1 MKECQCFSP
10 KSSPESVYYQ
20 KSSEKN
26 YSRNKSAASHQIAII
41 IEG

>member
-10 KSSPESVYYQ
+10 KSTPGSVCYQ
-20 KSSEKN
+20 RSSEKN
-26 YSRNKSAASHQIAII
+26 YSRNKSAASHQIAIT